1 MRILLALLLAAV
13 TTACGLL
20 YRPVVQQGVPL
31 TAEQLAGLRPGL
43 SKRQVQLLL
52 GSPPVTDSF
61 HPDRWDYVY
70 TIGEAGKVPAPEKR
84 LTLHFRND
92 ALVRAEGEL
101 APAALT
107 GADNGSGTN
116 RNGGDANN
124 GAPSR

>member
-1 MRILLALLLAAV
+1 MRILLVLLLVA
-13 TTACGLL
+13 TTAACGLL
-20 YRPVVQQGVPL
+20 YRPEVQQGVPL

-70 TIGEAGKVPAPEKR
+70 MIGEAGRIQAPEKR

-92 ALVRAEGEL
+92 TLVRAEGEL

-107 GADNGSGTN
+107 RPDNGTGTGTPAA
-116 RNGGDANN
+116 R
-124 GAPSR
+124 